1 MIKINKIDKNNIKL
15 SYNKWK
21 LLKFRN
27 LYKIKWIKLPKIRK
41 NYYKLETYKK
51 TLEKQKNI
59 LSKR

>member
-51 TLEKQKNI
+51 T
-59 LSKR
+59 